1 MINKAIYPGTFDPI
15 TLGHVNIAE
24 KAAALFDEVIVAVAD
39 FTGKAT
45 LFTIEER
52 VALCRESLNH
62 IKNIK
67 VMPFTKL
74 VVDFAKAQDCR
85 IMIRGMRA
93 VSDFEYELSLALT
106 NKKIAPEIETL
117 FLVPSLRYLYLS
129 SSTIKQLAEL
139 GGELADFVSPAVLEA
154 LNAKFRQPTGR

>member
-1 MINKAIYPGTFDPI
+1 MSTKVIYPGTFDPI

-24 KAAALFDEVIVAVAD
+24 KAASLFDEVLMGVAD
-39 FTGKAT
+39 YTGKKT

-52 VALCRESLNH
+52 TKLCRESVSH
-62 IKNIK
+62 IKNIVVK
-67 VMPFTKL
+67 SFQGL
-74 VVDFAKAQDCR
+74 VVDFAKLNNCK

-106 NKKIAPEIETL
+106 NKKITADIETV

-129 SSTIKQLAEL
+129 SSMMKQLAEL
-139 GGELADFVSPAVLEA
+139 GGDLSDFLPLPVISA
-154 LNAKFRQPTGR
+154 LKTKYRQ

>member
-1 MINKAIYPGTFDPI
+1 MSTKVIYPGTFDPI

-24 KAAALFDEVIVAVAD
+24 KAASLFDEVLMGVAD
-39 FTGKAT
+39 YTGKKT

-52 VALCRESLNH
+52 TQLCRESVSH
-62 IKNIK
+62 IKNIVVK
-67 VMPFTKL
+67 SFQGL
-74 VVDFAKAQDCR
+74 VVDFAKLNNCK

-106 NKKIAPEIETL
+106 NKKITADIETV

-129 SSTIKQLAEL
+129 SSMMKQLAEL
-139 GGELADFVSPAVLEA
+139 GGDLSDFLPLPVISA
-154 LNAKFRQPTGR
+154 LKTKYRQ

>member
-1 MINKAIYPGTFDPI
+1 MKNKVIYPGTFDPI

-24 KAAALFDEVIVAVAD
+24 KAASLFDEVIVGIAD
-39 FTGKAT
+39 FTGKKT
-45 LFTIEER
+45 LFSIDER
-52 VALCRESLNH
+52 VSLCRESMSH
-62 IKNIK
+62 IPNVK
-67 VMPFTKL
+67 VMMFNGL
-74 VVDFAKAQDCR
+74 VVDFAKTQNCR

-139 GGELADFVSPAVLEA
+139 GGELEDFVSPSVFNA
-154 LNAKFRQPTGR
+154 LKDKLKQP